1 MIDDFA
7 FLFDRDIGRLYKEIE
22 AYEKEEEIWIV
33 KKEIS
38 NSAGTLCLH
47 LCGNLKSFIGKEI
60 GGFKYER
67 DRERE
72 FAARNVPKAE
82 LLKEIHEVK
91 LLIVNSLIGLS
102 PSKLNN
108 EFPIQVF
115 NKEMTYGYFIIH
127 LYGHL
132 NYHLGQINYHRRLL
146 TKS

>member
-22 AYEKEEEIWIV
+22 AYENEEDLWIV
-33 KKEIS
+33 KEEIA

-60 GGFKYER
+60 GGFSYQR

-72 FAARNVPKAE
+72 FAARNVAKE
-82 LLKEIHEVK
+82 DLLKEVHEVK
-91 LLIVNSLIGLS
+91 LLIVNSLIGLD
-102 PSKLNN
+102 PGKLDDL
-108 EFPIQVF
+108 FPINVF
-115 NKEMTYGYFIIH
+115 NKEMSYFYFITH

-146 TKS
+146 STN